1 MIILLNT
8 STALCELTI
17 FNDDRSGRI
26 DYNWQA
32 DRGLAKGLLKFLDD
46 KLKLNNKSWLDI
58 SAIGVYQGP
67 GSFTGLRIG
76 LTVANTIA
84 DAQNIP
90 IVSGQGESW
99 QNEILEKISSNK
111 NEKIVLPFYGSEANI
126 TKPRK

>member
-8 STALCELTI
+8 STALCELTL
-17 FNDDRSGRI
+17 FQDDKSGRI
-26 DYNWQA
+26 DYSWQA

-46 KLKLNNKSWLDI
+46 KLRFNNISWSDI
-58 SAIGVYQGP
+58 SAIGVYEGP

-90 IVSGQGESW
+90 IVGGRGDNW
-99 QNEILEKISSNK
+99 QAEVLAKLNDNK
-111 NEKIVLPFYGSEANI
+111 NEKIVLPYYGSEAHI